1 MEIKWISKE
10 CNIASLLLLASSFD
24 SQEHE
29 TNSSVMSTTVKQDVD
44 TYESLCTFESQDAF
58 NCECIK
64 IQKHTRQFI

>member
-29 TNSSVMSTTVKQDVD
+29 TNSSVMSTTVK
-44 TYESLCTFESQDAF
+44 
-58 NCECIK
+58 
-64 IQKHTRQFI
+64 